1 MTTLQTTP
9 LLKSVVVARP
19 LDDAF
24 ALFTERMGSWWPT
37 DSHSIGG
44 DKVTG
49 VVFESR
55 LDGRIYET
63 TSDGDEYDWAR
74 VLVWEPPRRFVMSW
88 HPSPDSPAAT
98 EVEVRFTQVG
108 EGTRVDLEHRFWER
122 LGDRAAEARADYDP
136 GWDYVLA
143 QLIAAV

>member
-1 MTTLQTTP
+1 MTTIQTAP
-9 LLKSVVVARP
+9 LLKSVVVALP

-37 DSHSIGG
+37 ATHSIGG

-49 VVFESR
+49 VVFEAQ

-63 TSDGDEYDWAR
+63 TSDGDEHDWAR
-74 VLVWEPPRRFVMSW
+74 VLVWEPPRRFAMSW

-98 EVEVRFTQVG
+98 EVEVRFSQ
-108 EGTRVDLEHRFWER
+108 EGAATRVDLEHRFWER
-122 LGDRAAEARADYDP
+122 LGERAAEARADYDP

-143 QLIAAV
+143 QLIAAK

>member
-1 MTTLQTTP
+1 MTTTQTTP
-9 LLKSVVVARP
+9 LLKSVEVALP

-37 DSHSIGG
+37 ATHSIGG

-49 VVFESR
+49 VVFETH

-63 TSDGDEYDWAR
+63 TSDGDEHDWAR
-74 VLVWEPPRRFVMSW
+74 VLVWEPPRRFVMEWS
-88 HPSPDSPAAT
+88 PSSDSPAAT
-98 EVEVRFTQVG
+98 EVEVRFSQEG
-108 EGTRVDLEHRFWER
+108 EATRVHLEHRFWER
-122 LGDRAAEARADYDP
+122 LGERAGEARADYDP

-143 QLIAAV
+143 QLVSAR